1 MRHGAQRPHPYAP
14 GFCFFVGSVYGGSLR
29 WRWEGW
35 ASKPVSRILYPAEA
49 GGDHSSRPGIAAGL
63 KQPTRESLCPDFR
76 CTENRGRIAERAAP
90 PLLFG
95 LAPRGVCLA
104 AGITACAVR
113 SYFKVAD
120 ATRTFSPLPRVV
132 APVSPPASF
141 GAADSA
147 ASGTRWYIF
156 CGTFRTGDVRPT
168 SRNPSP
174 ALAVSEHTALWSS
187 DFPLL
192 CFIELPRQSSQHSSD
207 RPAYSPRFY
216 DSKVSISL
224 PNASA
229 RVSRGLPI
237 GKPRP

>member
-1 MRHGAQRPHPYAP
+1 VCA
-14 GFCFFVGSVYGGSLR
+14 GFVVGER
-29 WRWEGW
+29 W
-35 ASKPVSRILYPAEA
+35 ASKPVSRILFPAEA

-76 CTENRGRIAERAAP
+76 STENRGRIAERAAP

-95 LAPRGVCLA
+95 LAPCGVCLA
-104 AGITACAVR
+104 TGIAACAVR
-113 SYFKVAD
+113 SYFKVAE
-120 ATRTFSPLPRVV
+120 ATRTFSPLPRI
-132 APVSPPASF
+132 APPVFPPGAF
-141 GAADSA
+141 GAADSIA
-147 ASGTRWYIF
+147 PGTGRYVF
-156 CGTFRTGDVRPT
+156 CGTFRTGDVRPP
-168 SRNPSP
+168 RWNPSP

-192 CFIELPRQSSQHSSD
+192 CFIELPRQSNQHSSD